1 MPVVDFFNKA
11 ASGVG
16 SFVTS
21 AAEKVASGVSVV
33 DPKMGRLISSGLNL
47 GGKKGAISG
56 AAGKVD
62 TKITFAGTTQEDW
75 RVRISV
81 GESSGILYKSNNP
94 GNVLIPLVATNGV
107 IFPYTPKIDVVYQ
120 TNYLDTDLTH
130 TNYNFYSYQKST
142 IGNITINADFT
153 AQTPE
158 EAKYVMAVIH
168 FFRAAGKMFMTKD
181 GLAGNPPPILFL
193 NGYGDNYFPNVP
205 CVLTQFSHSM
215 PDDVDYISAPTVDV
229 RKWRENEQQEVGA
242 GGKPGNMGAAMFRT
256 KIPVASSMTVI
267 LQPVYSRKKVS
278 EFSTEAF
285 ARGDYLKDGKKRGY
299 I

>member
-11 ASGVG
+11 AGFVG
-16 SFVTS
+16 SNLTS
-21 AAEKVASGVSVV
+21 AAEKLTSGISVV

-47 GGKKGAISG
+47 GGKKGAVG
-56 AAGKVD
+56 AATAKVD
-62 TKITFAGTTQEDW
+62 TKVTFSGTNQEDW

-81 GESSGILYKSNNP
+81 GENSGVLYKSPTP
-94 GNVLIPLVATNGV
+94 GNILLPLVATNGV
-107 IFPYTPKIDVVYQ
+107 VFPYTPKIDVVYQ
-120 TNYLDTDLTH
+120 TNYLDSDLTH

-158 EAKYVMAVIH
+158 EAKYVMAVVH
-168 FFRAAGKMFMTKD
+168 FFRSAGKMFMGKD
-181 GLAGNPPPILFL
+181 NLVGNPPPMLFL
-193 NGYGDNYFPNVP
+193 NGYGQSYFPNVP

-215 PDDVDYISAPTVDV
+215 PDDVDYISAPFLPESERT
-229 RKWRENEQQEVGA
+229 
-242 GGKPGNMGAAMFRT
+242 KPGPGEPPVNIPAGASSVRT

-267 LQPVYSRKKVS
+267 LQPVYSRKKIA

-285 ARGDYLKDGKKRGY
+285 ARGDYLGGKKRGY